1 MPAGAGEKI
10 EADCKQL
17 VVVVVVVV
25 VVAVVVVVVVVATH
39 LIFAILW
46 ALKNR
51 QIGCV
56 LAYCLHL
63 RSKKHRKYRCVWRLG
78 SNNHGIYCVCWPGP
92 SKNIGIYAVFSMLQG
107 ERLSCQRPKP
117 L

>member
-25 VVAVVVVVVVVATH
+25 VVVAVVVVVVVVVVVATH

-56 LAYCLHL
+56 FAYVLHF
-63 RSKKHRKYRCVWRLG
+63 RSQKT
-78 SNNHGIYCVCWPGP
+78 P
-92 SKNIGIYAVFSMLQG
+92 
-107 ERLSCQRPKP
+107 
-117 L
+117 

>member
-1 MPAGAGEKI
+1 MPAGAEGKI

-25 VVAVVVVVVVVATH
+25 VVGGVAVVVVVAIVVVVVVTTH

-51 QIGCV
+51 QIGC
-56 LAYCLHL
+56 A
-63 RSKKHRKYRCVWRLG
+63 
-78 SNNHGIYCVCWPGP
+78 
-92 SKNIGIYAVFSMLQG
+92 AVS
-107 ERLSCQRPKP
+107 ER
-117 L
+117 